1 MSEWFCEQRSLNPVI
16 LKREVPWTAL
26 RSISVLAG
34 RGGVSTGVSTG
45 VYLASIYPGNW
56 DHGAA
61 AVVAVVGGTG
71 SRLQDTDTQ
80 VAVLRHTRASDQQ
93 HLL

>member
-1 MSEWFCEQRSLNPVI
+1 MDSSELYQCPRRTGRSVY
-16 LKREVPWTAL
+16 
-26 RSISVLAG
+26 RSVY
-34 RGGVSTGVSTG
+34 TE
-45 VYLASIYPGNW
+45 YLASIYPGNW